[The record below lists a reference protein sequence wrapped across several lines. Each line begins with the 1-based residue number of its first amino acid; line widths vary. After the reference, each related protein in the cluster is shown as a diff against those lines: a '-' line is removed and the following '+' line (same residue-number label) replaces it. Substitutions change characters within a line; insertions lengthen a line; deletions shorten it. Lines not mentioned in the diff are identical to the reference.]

1 MNRDFEFTED
11 FRKKFITREYGNYE
25 KYEKNAV
32 VEEIEKGEDDTGIDK
47 FHKNIVNMNRRL
59 NTVEGDI

>member
-47 FHKNIVNMNRRL
+47 LHKNIVNMNRRL